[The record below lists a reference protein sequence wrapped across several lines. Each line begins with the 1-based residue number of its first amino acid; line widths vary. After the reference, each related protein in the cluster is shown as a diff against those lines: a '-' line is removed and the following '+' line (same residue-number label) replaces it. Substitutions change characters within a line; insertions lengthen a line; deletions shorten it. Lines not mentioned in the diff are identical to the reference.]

1 MKIDYVKKLFK
12 SMVQY
17 KQQKEESSRIPKTH
31 RHIHTKPTSIYL
43 DNFKSAEMCSRLQK
57 WEVPFAS

>member
-12 SMVQY
+12 SMAQY

-31 RHIHTKPTSIYL
+31 THTHKTHFCL
-43 DNFKSAEMCSRLQK
+43 FR
-57 WEVPFAS
+57 